1 MAPPSRRVAFSAK
14 AKKKQLQNKREENRE
29 RDQGDGDF
37 LEKRNTVIS
46 FLLTLTFSK
55 RDFCET
61 GKKNYVAQ
69 HLLTNDSQAAAIP
82 SMEAINLQPG
92 KGRNINRYNL
102 KFHVESKEEIEARKE
117 VARQAIVPE
126 AETGLEMGTD
136 FCFVPGLEF
145 PQRPKWDYNLTQQM
159 LV

>member
-1 MAPPSRRVAFSAK
+1 M
-14 AKKKQLQNKREENRE
+14 
-29 RDQGDGDF
+29 
-37 LEKRNTVIS
+37 
-46 FLLTLTFSK
+46 
-55 RDFCET
+55 
-61 GKKNYVAQ
+61 
-69 HLLTNDSQAAAIP
+69 TNDSQVATVP

-92 KGRNINRYNL
+92 RSGSVNRYNL

-126 AETGLEMGTD
+126 TETGLEMGTD

-159 LV
+159 LVL